1 MAPFFVF
8 VLCQRFSETVMQAEP
23 TSLSSKLI
31 LLMAVATGVAV
42 ANNYYVQ
49 PLLDTISQ
57 AFGVSHAVAGTLVTA
72 AQLSYGLG
80 LFFIVPLAD
89 LVERRGMIVLL
100 MLLATTGLLVNAV
113 APNVTWLL
121 IGTAITGGC
130 SVVAQV
136 LVPLAATLSAPEQR
150 GKAVGTVMGGLLLG
164 ILLARV
170 VAGTISS
177 LFSWQAVYWVAAVA
191 MLSCSVLLWRA
202 LPQYR
207 PQVSLNYRQLLLSVI
222 SLFKTEPVL
231 LQRSFLG
238 ALSFAMF
245 TLFWTPLAF
254 LLANP
259 PYEYSDAVIGLF
271 GIAGIAGVMAAKW
284 AGKLADGGKGNLG
297 SWIGWLVGL
306 ASWLLLY
313 FADHSL
319 ISLIAGIVLLDL
331 AVQMAHVSNQNV
343 IYALQPAARNR
354 LNAGYMT
361 SYFAG
366 GALGSYVSVVLYQ
379 WHGWYAVCSGGVV
392 LALVAIA
399 FMLVIGRRKR

>member
-1 MAPFFVF
+1 MQP
-8 VLCQRFSETVMQAEP
+8 ETS
-23 TSLSSKLI
+23 TLSPKLI
-31 LLMAVATGVAV
+31 LLMAIATGVAV

-49 PLLDTISQ
+49 PLLDTIAQ
-57 AFGVSHAVAGTLVTA
+57 ALNVSHSMAGSIVTA

-80 LFFIVPLAD
+80 LFFLVPLAD
-89 LVERRGMIVLL
+89 LVERRYMIVLL
-100 MLLATTGLLVNAV
+100 MLLATVGLFVNAL
-113 APNVTWLL
+113 APTVGWL
-121 IGTAITGGC
+121 IVGTAVTGAC

-177 LFSWQAVYWVAAVA
+177 LLSWQAVYWVAAVA
-191 MLSCSVLLWRA
+191 ILICTLALWRS
-202 LPQYR
+202 LPKYQ
-207 PQVSLNYRQLLLSVI
+207 PQVSLTYQQLLSSVI

-231 LQRSFLG
+231 AQRSFLG

-271 GIAGIAGVMAAKW
+271 GIAGVAGVAAAKW
-284 AGKLADGGKGNLG
+284 AGKLADIGKGSIG
-297 SWIGWLVGL
+297 SWVGWIAGL
-306 ASWLLLY
+306 ISWGLLLL
-313 FADHSL
+313 ADHSL
-319 ISLIAGIVLLDL
+319 LSLIIGIVLLDL

-343 IYALQPAARNR
+343 VYALQPEARNR

-366 GALGSYVSVVLYQ
+366 GALGSYISVILYQ
-379 WHGWYAVCSGGVV
+379 WQGWLAVCSGGIV
-392 LALVAIA
+392 LSLVGIS
-399 FMLVIGRRKR
+399 FLGMTQRN

>member
-1 MAPFFVF
+1 M
-8 VLCQRFSETVMQAEP
+8 STNS
-23 TSLSSKLI
+23 TSLSPQLI

-49 PLLDTISQ
+49 PLLDTIAS
-57 AFGVSHAVAGTLVTA
+57 ALGVSHAMAGSIVTA

-89 LVERRGMIVLL
+89 LLERRRMIVVL
-100 MLLATTGLLVNAV
+100 MLLATIGLLVNAV
-113 APNVTWLL
+113 APNVGWL
-121 IGTAITGGC
+121 IAGTAITGGC

-170 VAGTISS
+170 VSGSISS
-177 LFSWQAVYWVAAVA
+177 LLSWQAVYWVAAIA
-191 MLSCSVLLWRA
+191 MLLCTLLLWRA
-202 LPQYR
+202 LPKYQ
-207 PQVSLNYRQLLLSVI
+207 PQVTLSYGQALRSVLT
-222 SLFKTEPVL
+222 LFKTEPVL
-231 LQRSFLG
+231 AQRSFLG

-245 TLFWTPLAF
+245 TLFWTPIAF

-259 PYEYSDAVIGLF
+259 PYEFSDAVIGLF

-284 AGKLADGGKGNLG
+284 AGKLADSGRGNIG
-297 SWIGWLVGL
+297 SWVGWITGLV
-306 ASWLLLY
+306 SWLLLLL
-313 FADHSL
+313 ADHSL
-319 ISLIAGIVLLDL
+319 LSLIIGIVLLDL

-343 IYALQPAARNR
+343 IYALQPDARNR

-361 SYFAG
+361 SYFIG
-366 GALGSYVSVVLYQ
+366 GALGSYVSVLLYQ
-379 WHGWYAVCSGGVV
+379 WQGWLAVCCCGIALTLV
-392 LALVAIA
+392 ALVV
-399 FMLVIGRRKR
+399 MTLTRKGA

>member
-1 MAPFFVF
+1 
-8 VLCQRFSETVMQAEP
+8 MQTEP
-23 TSLSSKLI
+23 TTLSSKLI
-31 LLMAVATGVAV
+31 LLMAIATGVAV

-49 PLLDTISQ
+49 PLLDTIAQ
-57 AFGVSHAVAGTLVTA
+57 AFGISHALAGSVVTA

-80 LFFIVPLAD
+80 LFFLVPLAD
-89 LVERRGMIVLL
+89 LVERRRMIVLL
-100 MLLATTGLLVNAV
+100 MLLATSGLFVNAIAPSVSWLLV
-113 APNVTWLL
+113 
-121 IGTAITGGC
+121 GTAITGGC

-177 LFSWQAVYWVAAVA
+177 LLSWQAVYWVAAVA
-191 MLSCSVLLWRA
+191 MLICTVSLWRS
-202 LPQYR
+202 LPKYQ
-207 PQVSLNYRQLLLSVI
+207 PQVSLSYRQLLGSVI

-231 LQRSFLG
+231 AQRSFLG

-254 LLANP
+254 VLANP

-271 GIAGIAGVMAAKW
+271 GIAGVAGVVAAKW
-284 AGKLADGGKGNLG
+284 AGKLADGGKGNWG
-297 SWIGWLVGL
+297 SWIGWIAGLV
-306 ASWLLLY
+306 SWLLL
-313 FADHSL
+313 FLADHSL
-319 ISLIAGIVLLDL
+319 LSMLFGIVLLDL

-343 IYALQPAARNR
+343 IYALQPEARNR

-366 GALGSYVSVVLYQ
+366 GAIGSYISVVLYQ
-379 WHGWYAVCSGGVV
+379 WHGWFAVCCGGVM
-392 LALVAIA
+392 LSLVAITYLA
-399 FMLVIGRRKR
+399 ATQRKSQA

>member
-1 MAPFFVF
+1 MSTNA
-8 VLCQRFSETVMQAEP
+8 
-23 TSLSSKLI
+23 TSLSPQLI
-31 LLMAVATGVAV
+31 LLMAIAAGVAV
-42 ANNYYVQ
+42 ANNYFVQ

-57 AFGVSHAVAGTLVTA
+57 AFDVSHAVAGTLVTA

-80 LFFIVPLAD
+80 LFFIVPMAD
-89 LVERRGMIVLL
+89 IVERRRMIVLL
-100 MLLATTGLLVNAV
+100 MLLATAGLLVSAV
-113 APNVTWLL
+113 APSVTWLL
-121 IGTAITGGC
+121 IGTAMTGGC

-136 LVPLAATLSAPEQR
+136 FVPLAATLSAPEQR

-177 LFSWQAVYWVAAVA
+177 LLSWQAVYWVAAVA
-191 MLSCSVLLWRA
+191 MLLCSILLWRT
-202 LPQYR
+202 LPNYK
-207 PQVSLNYRQLLLSVI
+207 PQVSLSYGQALRSVL

-231 LQRSFLG
+231 AQRAFLG

-284 AGKLADGGKGNLG
+284 AGKLADRGKGSWG
-297 SWIGWLVGL
+297 SWIGWLAGL
-306 ASWLLLY
+306 VSWLLLF
-313 FADHSL
+313 FADNSVINL
-319 ISLIAGIVLLDL
+319 IIGIVLLDL
-331 AVQMAHVSNQNV
+331 AVQLAHVSNQNV
-343 IYALQPAARNR
+343 IYALQPEARNR

-366 GALGSYVSVVLYQ
+366 GAIGSYVSVMLYQ
-379 WHGWYAVCSGGVV
+379 WHGWFAVCCGGVT
-392 LALVAIA
+392 LAVVAIA
-399 FMLVIGRRKR
+399 FMLFVGRRQR